1 MTESKWYELIT
12 SWESSGL
19 SQREFCKQQGVEF
32 KAFKYWRTEGIA
44 SGKFT
49 ASNRWASKETPPDFS
64 KVMLSTEADLPS
76 INTNESPRFIE
87 LTLPHGITLKL
98 PV

>member
-1 MTESKWYELIT
+1 MTKSKWYELIT

-19 SQREFCKQQGVEF
+19 SQREFCKQQGVGF

-49 ASNRWASKETPPDFS
+49 ASKQMGKE
-64 KVMLSTEADLPS
+64 
-76 INTNESPRFIE
+76 R
-87 LTLPHGITLKL
+87 GIF
-98 PV
+98 